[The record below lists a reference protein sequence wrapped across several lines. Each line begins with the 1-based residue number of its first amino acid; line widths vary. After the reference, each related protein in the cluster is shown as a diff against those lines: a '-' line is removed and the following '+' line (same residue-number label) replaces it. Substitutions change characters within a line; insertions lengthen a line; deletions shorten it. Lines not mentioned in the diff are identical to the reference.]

1 MKKFII
7 KRLVQLIPI
16 IIGITLLSFLLVNVS
31 NTDAIDM
38 LEANRGTAISEEQ
51 KNELREELGLDQPV
65 IVRYVVW
72 LKGVITGNMGNSYI
86 SGKPVF
92 ATFISKLPAT
102 IYLCVVSIL
111 LTLIISLPLGII
123 AAVNKNRCIDY
134 IIRLLSFL
142 GNSMPNFF
150 AAIMLIYIFA
160 LKLNLLPVMGMNAGI
175 KSVILPAVTLAIA
188 MSSRYIR
195 QIRTAVINELQKD
208 YVQGAIARGVGRLKI
223 ITGSVLKSSLLTII
237 TLLALSIGS
246 LLGGTAIVESIFMW
260 DGVGKMA
267 IDAITMRDYPVIQA
281 YVIWMAIIY
290 VVINLITDIVYHYLK
305 PRIRLGDC
313 YED

>member
-1 MKKFII
+1 
-7 KRLVQLIPI
+7 
-16 IIGITLLSFLLVNVS
+16 
-31 NTDAIDM
+31 
-38 LEANRGTAISEEQ
+38 
-51 KNELREELGLDQPV
+51 
-65 IVRYVVW
+65 
-72 LKGVITGNMGNSYI
+72 
-86 SGKPVF
+86 
-92 ATFISKLPAT
+92 
-102 IYLCVVSIL
+102 
-111 LTLIISLPLGII
+111 
-123 AAVNKNRCIDY
+123 
-134 IIRLLSFL
+134 
-142 GNSMPNFF
+142 MPNFF

-290 VVINLITDIVYHYLK
+290 VVINPVSYTHT
-305 PRIRLGDC
+305 PRPRDC
-313 YED
+313 S